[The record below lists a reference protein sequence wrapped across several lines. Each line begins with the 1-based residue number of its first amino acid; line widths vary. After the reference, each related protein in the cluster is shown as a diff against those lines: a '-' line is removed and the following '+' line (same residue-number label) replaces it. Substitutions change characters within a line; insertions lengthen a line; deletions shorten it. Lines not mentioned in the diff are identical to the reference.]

1 MNACPISPVL
11 GVHHFPLSDTGMR
24 PSGPRDKN
32 LEMEIRRVRFSDPE
46 VASLLDGLRDEYD
59 TRYGE
64 NIEMTR
70 ASEAEFDPPA
80 GLFIMLMDGATTAA
94 GGGFRRFNETTC
106 EVKRMWTSPLYR
118 RDGLATRVLQSL
130 EDAAREI
137 GYAHLVLE
145 TGPRQ
150 PEAEALYAGRGYS
163 RIETYGHYP
172 EAHAF
177 RIGLSSR

>member
-1 MNACPISPVL
+1 
-11 GVHHFPLSDTGMR
+11 
-24 PSGPRDKN
+24 
-32 LEMEIRRVRFSDPE
+32 MEIRRVRFSDPE
-46 VASLLDGLRDEYD
+46 VEPLLVGLGDEYD
-59 TRYGE
+59 SRYGE

-70 ASEAEFDPPA
+70 ASGADFDPPT
-80 GLFIMLMDGATTAA
+80 GLFIVLMDGPTTAA
-94 GGGFRRFNETTC
+94 GGGFRRFNESTC

-118 RDGLATRVLQSL
+118 RRGLATQILKSL

-137 GYAHLVLE
+137 GYSYLILE

-163 RIETYGHYP
+163 RIEAYGHYP

-177 RIGLSSR
+177 RMDLTCR

>member
-1 MNACPISPVL
+1 
-11 GVHHFPLSDTGMR
+11 
-24 PSGPRDKN
+24 
-32 LEMEIRRVRFSDPE
+32 MEIRQARFSDPE
-46 VASLLDGLRDEYD
+46 VESLLVGLSDEYD

-80 GLFIMLMDGATTAA
+80 GLFVVLMDGPITAA
-94 GGGFRRFNETTC
+94 GGGFRRFNKSTC
-106 EVKRMWTSPLYR
+106 EVKRMWTSALHR
-118 RDGLATRVLQSL
+118 RCGLATWVLQSL
-130 EDAAREI
+130 EDAACEI
-137 GYAHLVLE
+137 GYAYLILE

-172 EAHAF
+172 EARAF
-177 RIGLSSR
+177 RIDLPCL

>member
-1 MNACPISPVL
+1 MRSSRNQTHVLSIRPVPVRPVL
-11 GVHHFPLSDTGMR
+11 GVHHFRCRILGCVSTDRGTR
-24 PSGPRDKN
+24 ISR
-32 LEMEIRRVRFSDPE
+32 MEIRRVRFSDPE

-70 ASEAEFDPPA
+70 ASEVDFDPPA
-80 GLFIMLMDGATTAA
+80 GLFIVLMDGATTAA

-106 EVKRMWTSPLYR
+106 EVKRMWTHPLYR
-118 RDGLATRVLQSL
+118 RRGLATRVLQSL

-145 TGPRQ
+145 TG
-150 PEAEALYAGRGYS
+150 LGVM
-163 RIETYGHYP
+163 T
-172 EAHAF
+172 
-177 RIGLSSR
+177 

>member
-1 MNACPISPVL
+1 
-11 GVHHFPLSDTGMR
+11 
-24 PSGPRDKN
+24 
-32 LEMEIRRVRFSDPE
+32 MEIRQVRFSDPE
-46 VASLLDGLRDEYD
+46 VEPLLVGLSDEYD
-59 TRYGE
+59 ARYGE

-80 GLFIMLMDGATTAA
+80 GFFIVLMDGPTTAA
-94 GGGFRRFNETTC
+94 GGGFRRFNKSTC

-118 RDGLATRVLQSL
+118 RRGLATRVLQSL
-130 EDAAREI
+130 EEAARDI
-137 GYAHLVLE
+137 GYAYLILE

-163 RIETYGHYP
+163 RIDAYGRYP

-177 RIGLSSR
+177 RIDLSCR

>member
-1 MNACPISPVL
+1 
-11 GVHHFPLSDTGMR
+11 
-24 PSGPRDKN
+24 
-32 LEMEIRRVRFSDPE
+32 MEIRRVRFSGPE
-46 VASLLDGLRDEYD
+46 VESLLLGLNDEYD

-80 GLFIMLMDGATTAA
+80 GLFIVFMDGPTTAA
-94 GGGFRRFNETTC
+94 GGGFRRFDRSTC

-118 RDGLATRVLQSL
+118 RRGLATRALQSL
-130 EDAAREI
+130 ENAAWEI

-150 PEAEALYAGRGYS
+150 PEAKALYAGRGYS
-163 RIETYGHYP
+163 RIESYDHYP

-177 RIGLSSR
+177 RVDLSCR